1 MSTEDCLIV
10 FGPFLVYV
18 VGMTLAFGIHHYNT
32 IQRGD
37 Y

>member
-1 MSTEDCLIV
+1 MSTTDCLIV
-10 FGPFLVYV
+10 FGPLLVLV
-18 VGMTLAFGIHHYNT
+18 FGMMIAFGIHHYNT

>member
-1 MSTEDCLIV
+1 MSTTDCLILM
-10 FGPFLVYV
+10 GPFLVLV
-18 VGMTLAFGIHHYNT
+18 AGMILAFGIHHYNT